1 MADFIHLVKLGNAKI
16 QKVSKRTPRGTFKH
30 AESTDKLVYIF
41 GLMDTSAVYFIDTAY
56 GYDMIDIDRRQ
67 KGSADTVRFPVP
79 KAVDIYN
86 KFMGGVDELDRLRM
100 GDHGFEGRGR
110 AFKWTN
116 RFFDAM
122 VNLLFQASY
131 RIYKHCR
138 DRKEGNE
145 PFLTHSQFNEKV
157 IDYYL
162 NNNAWKLEKE
172 LLASG
177 KRISI
182 RKVVEQSNSFQNVDV
197 NFATHHDM
205 VENTATWSDG
215 RISSYFCAFCQM
227 NPPDEPLTYKHRS
240 KFYCEQCSIFADF
253 TADRVYLH
261 PQCFGKYHRHK
272 YDRIVGSTNV
282 TGVVLGK

>member
-1 MADFIHLVKLGNAKI
+1 MITESLLGPLIDHVVKMYNVNPRNGMKNLTPAKFKAWLGIHFMTYAWK
-16 QKVSKRTPRGTFKH
+16 
-30 AESTDKLVYIF
+30 
-41 GLMDTSAVYFIDTAY
+41 
-56 GYDMIDIDRRQ
+56 
-67 KGSADTVRFPVP
+67 FPVLSRYWNSGTYAGMSIP
-79 KAVDIYN
+79 DFSSIMSYADYIEIRRN
-86 KFMGGVDELDRLRM
+86 LR
-100 GDHGFEGRGR
+100 FE
-110 AFKWTN
+110 
-116 RFFDAM
+116 D
-122 VNLLFQASY
+122 Y
-131 RIYKHCR
+131 
-138 DRKEGNE
+138 RKEGELKPNDKAWKVRSLLNIVRDKFKE
-145 PFLTHSQFNEKV
+145 INPAPGQMLSLDEGMILYTGNKCPNEKV